1 MRKILVAVL
10 VGLGVFGLVA
20 AGLFRFY
27 APSRAEKTPL
37 DLDVIQ
43 VATGPAKLLNAATG
57 QLEDLAFRAT
67 RRVRTDSALSDSKVT
82 VVQETL
88 CIVKEIDNPP
98 ECVDAQDPQ
107 HRLVSFTTDKVAADR
122 RTAQSVNDPK
132 YHTNID
138 GDATATHTG
147 LTYKWPFHAKKT
159 SYKFFDPISRQAP
172 DARFIGTDKLKG
184 MTMYKYEAVIDKM
197 DLPVGPGI
205 PGSYADTRTV
215 WVEPTDRRH
224 RQGHRAPAALA
235 GRRHPGAG
243 HHADLQ
249 PGRHRLPGQAGQ
261 RRPVQDPA
269 ADGDPAADL
278 PAGRPGRAGRGV
290 RAVPA
295 RRRRRAPGRRRP
307 AAGGAQQ
314 AGQLTPAGL
323 LSRPAG

>member
-1 MRKILVAVL
+1 VRKFLVAVL
-10 VGLGVFGLVA
+10 VGLGVFGLLA

-43 VATGPAKLLNAATG
+43 VATGPTKLLNPATG
-57 QLEDLAFRAT
+57 QLEDLTLRAT
-67 RRVRTDSALSDSKVT
+67 RRVRTDSTLSDSKVT

-98 ECVDAQDPQ
+98 ECVDSHDPQ
-107 HRLVSFTTDKVAADR
+107 GRLVSFTTDKVAADR

-172 DARFIGTDKLKG
+172 DAKFLGTEKLKG

-197 DLPVGPGI
+197 KLPVGPGI

-215 WVEPTDRRH
+215 WVEPLTGAIVKGIEHQQRWLADGTPALDTTLTFNQDAIDFQAKQASDGRSQLRLLTVILPLLCLLVGLAALVGAFALASRDGGDRH
-224 RQGHRAPAALA
+224 RATTDQPPVVLSK
-235 GRRHPGAG
+235 PG
-243 HHADLQ
+243 
-249 PGRHRLPGQAGQ
+249 
-261 RRPVQDPA
+261 
-269 ADGDPAADL
+269 
-278 PAGRPGRAGRGV
+278 
-290 RAVPA
+290 
-295 RRRRRAPGRRRP
+295 
-307 AAGGAQQ
+307 
-314 AGQLTPAGL
+314 
-323 LSRPAG
+323 S